1 MAYGGDAGLSGGSGN
16 LTLGLW
22 NGLAASG
29 CHFDGHDLHLHDLNC
44 EGLGTH
50 VTVAVGDSTCN
61 GHAWVLPLHL
71 QTILPKSRQKY
82 VSCTISG
89 VQNMSTSF
97 AVNELFSVMTPHYG
111 LSGSHLILAN

>member
-1 MAYGGDAGLSGGSGN
+1 MAYGGDTELSGGSGN
-16 LTLGLW
+16 LTLELW

-29 CHFDGHDLHLHDLNC
+29 CHFAGRDLRYSR
-44 EGLGTH
+44 
-50 VTVAVGDSTCN
+50 VGDSTGN

-89 VQNMSTSF
+89 MQNVSTSF
-97 AVNELFSVMTPHYG
+97 AINDLFSVMSPRYD